1 MNNFLDLLKYIL
13 RIVIT
18 VFVIYLVLSLVW
30 YLLPVI
36 LIIYVLYLLN
46 RSGIINISKI
56 VKKIKNF
63 FKGNKSKKEK
73 PSNKENNS
81 KVTRQNTKKSSKVYE
96 AEIVKEKDDNE

>member
-18 VFVIYLVLSLVW
+18 VLVIYLILSLVW

-56 VKKIKNF
+56 AKKIKSF
-63 FKGNKSKKEK
+63 FKGNKNKKEN
-73 PSNKENNS
+73 NKSSNS